1 MRVYAGT
8 RETFTHQDKRV
19 TRLKLD
25 VTNPEQVREAA
36 KIVTTL
42 DVLVNNAGIA
52 LYDDLSDKSVMERH
66 LAVNLFGPYSVTQ
79 AFLPHLIRSKGVII
93 NNISLNALAPLPVMP
108 SYAISKAAAFSM
120 TQSLR
125 AHLAGRGVKVYAAL
139 TGPTDTD
146 MTRGLDIPKNTP
158 ANTAR
163 GIFDGVERGEVEIF
177 PDPFSATVADRW
189 RSSPAKDL
197 ENQLAPFVPPTVPAS
212 DAEKRS

>member
-19 TRLKLD
+19 TRLELD
-25 VTNPEQVREAA
+25 VTNPKQVGEASKA
-36 KIVTTL
+36 VTTL

-52 LYDDLSDKSVMERH
+52 LYDDLSDTSVMERH
-66 LAVNLFGPYSVTQ
+66 LAVNLFGPYNVTQ
-79 AFLPHLIRSKGVII
+79 AFLPLLIRSKGVII

-108 SYAISKAAAFSM
+108 SYAISKAAAYSM

-125 AHLAGRGVKVYAAL
+125 AYLAGRGVKVYAAL

-146 MTRGLDIPKNTP
+146 MTRGLNIPKNAP

-163 GIFDGVERGEVEIF
+163 GIFDGVERGEEEIF

-197 ENQLAPFVPPTVPAS
+197 ESQLAPFVPPTVA
-212 DAEKRS
+212 ATHA

>member
-8 RETFTHQDKRV
+8 RGTFTHRDKRV
-19 TRLKLD
+19 IRLELD
-25 VTNPEQVREAA
+25 VTNPEQVREASRT
-36 KIVTTL
+36 VTTL

-52 LYDDLSDKSVMERH
+52 LYDDLSDLSVMERH
-66 LAVNLFGPYSVTQ
+66 LAVNLFGPYNVTK

-108 SYAISKAAAFSM
+108 SYAISKAAAYSM
-120 TQSLR
+120 TQSMR

-146 MTRGLDIPKNTP
+146 MTRGLNIPKNTP

-163 GIFDGVERGEVEIF
+163 GIFDGVERGEEEVF
-177 PDPFSATVADRW
+177 PDPLSATVADRW

-197 ENQLAPFVPPTVPAS
+197 ESQLASFVPPTVS
-212 DAEKRS
+212 VGQGEKGS